1 MSRTQR
7 LAQRRAMLL
16 AECALQRALLVAQ
29 TQQLGLSTGLIRS
42 EGGWLNRLKQIP
54 GWAGLLI
61 TVVMIFIPGKV
72 ATLTRGGLML
82 MQLLRALRKEA
93 PER

>member
-1 MSRTQR
+1 
-7 LAQRRAMLL
+7 
-16 AECALQRALLVAQ
+16 
-29 TQQLGLSTGLIRS
+29 
-42 EGGWLNRLKQIP
+42 
-54 GWAGLLI
+54 
-61 TVVMIFIPGKV
+61 MIFIPGKV